1 MAIVSQKTDARNE
14 YAWAWF
20 TRAANKGLVR
30 DGTGRVLCPIGWIPE
45 AFTTDVNDVQ
55 GQFPVVFNTD
65 RMPFTATHNLQ
76 YYYDNASA
84 GGTIVSTPTAISLGK
99 GVVSEEGGYILLEI
113 FPFRWWNNWTTY
125 SNNVSWLP
133 VLSTATTETMAIDT
147 ATGQIGIVDTWLKWV
162 DVSNGA
168 SYIIVPTGA
177 ANWFQTSSLLS
188 TSITLTKPTN
198 VYFDLRQNLIFN
210 LQSSYLVLY
219 AFVKVNWVNI
229 FPWGKD
235 FIVPVRNISSNEE
248 NDYDISWFMTLWAG
262 SHNISFH
269 IEKQVG
275 TVDNNVIMWGCKA
288 VIFYS

>member
-1 MAIVSQKTDARNE
+1 MSIVSQKVDARNE
-14 YAWAWF
+14 IGWTGF
-20 TRAANKGLVR
+20 VRAANKGIVR
-30 DGTGRVLCPIGWIPE
+30 DSTGWVLCPVGWIPE

-65 RMPFTATHNLQ
+65 RMPFAATHNLQ
-76 YYYDNASA
+76 YYYNNTVI
-84 GGTIVSTPTAISLGK
+84 GGTITTTVTPISLGK
-99 GVVSEEGGYILLEI
+99 GVFSEEGSYILLDI